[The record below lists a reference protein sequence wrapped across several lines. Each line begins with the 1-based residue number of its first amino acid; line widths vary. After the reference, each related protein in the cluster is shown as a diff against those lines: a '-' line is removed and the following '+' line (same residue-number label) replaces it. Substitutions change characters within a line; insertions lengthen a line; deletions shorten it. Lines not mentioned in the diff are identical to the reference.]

1 MRSDQLDLQ
10 WYSEALLINFHYR
23 MQIGYIGLG
32 KMGENMVKR
41 MIDFG
46 HDVVAYDQNEEA
58 VKQAS
63 QAGAEPAHSI
73 DELVESC
80 STPRLIWI
88 MVPHQ
93 FVGDVIDTLQPKLSA
108 GDKVIDGGNSH
119 FQESIRRAEALG
131 ADDIAFLDVG
141 VSGGPDGAR
150 NGACMMIGG
159 PKGVYEDIEQVFA
172 DLTVDGGYGHMG
184 KAGAGH
190 FVKMVH
196 NGIEYGMMQA
206 IAEGF
211 TVMKERDDFDLD
223 LSQIADVYGHGSVI
237 SSNLIDW
244 SGDAFSQFGNELN
257 GISGEVSHSGE
268 GKWTVET
275 AEEMGIATPV
285 IETAFDYRLQTHGN
299 PTYTGQ
305 IVSAL
310 RYEFGG
316 HDVFVDDIEIEKK
329 D

>member
-1 MRSDQLDLQ
+1 
-10 WYSEALLINFHYR
+10 

-41 MIDFG
+41 MLDFD
-46 HDVVAYDQNEEA
+46 HEVVAYDQDEDAVQRAAEIGAQPADSIEA
-58 VKQAS
+58 
-63 QAGAEPAHSI
+63 
-73 DELVESC
+73 LVNAC
-80 STPRLIWI
+80 SEPRLIWI

-93 FVGDVIDTLQPKLSA
+93 FVGNVIDKLQPRLSA
-108 GDKVIDGGNSH
+108 GDRLIDGGNSH
-119 FQESIRRAEALG
+119 FQKSMERADQLQS
-131 ADDIAFLDVG
+131 DDITFLDVG

-150 NGACMMIGG
+150 NGACMMVGG
-159 PKGVYEDIEQVFA
+159 PDEAYQDLEQLFA
-172 DLTVDGGYGHMG
+172 DLTVNGGYGHMG

-211 TVMKERDDFDLD
+211 TVMKERGEFDLD
-223 LSQIADVYGHGSVI
+223 LAQVAGVYGNGSVI
-237 SSNLIDW
+237 ASNLIDW
-244 SGDAFSQFGNELN
+244 SGEAFSEFGNSLA

-285 IETAFDYRLQTHGN
+285 IEQSFDYRLETHGN

-316 HDVFVDDIEIEKK
+316 HDVFIDDIEVENQE
-329 D
+329 